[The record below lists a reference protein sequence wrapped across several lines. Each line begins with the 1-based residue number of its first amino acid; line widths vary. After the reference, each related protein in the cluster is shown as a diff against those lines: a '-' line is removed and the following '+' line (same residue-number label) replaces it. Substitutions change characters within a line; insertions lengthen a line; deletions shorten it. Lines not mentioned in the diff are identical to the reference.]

1 MKFMDNYTR
10 MGIDSINKNT
20 ESLDNLNEI
29 GLYLSKESSPE
40 AINSLKLMILAS
52 GAKKLDKE
60 LDINKVK
67 KYSIEKWYGDVI
79 RRENIIGN
87 LSFNPSNVAIELMET
102 LVQNY
107 KVKLNVIPYG
117 TGYSYFTY
125 FVRSLSWIESS
136 HDTFY
141 KRYDMVDKKLDILS
155 YMVDNG
161 MLLSSQIE
169 DINYYIDQILMDEKN
184 YSYTKEQLLRMQVLL
199 KYQLRSYKRKSFEEK
214 LDKKEL
220 FYDKLTDFPISG
232 SDIDYIQ
239 DEFPNIIEKTITDI
253 KVKSKVR

>member
-10 MGIDSINKNT
+10 MGIDSINRNT

-29 GLYLSKESSPE
+29 GLYLSKEASPE
-40 AINSLKLMILAS
+40 AINTLKLMILAN
-52 GAKKLDKE
+52 GAGKLDKE

-67 KYSIEKWYGDVI
+67 KYSIEKWYGDVV

-87 LSFNPSNVAIELMET
+87 LSFNPSNVAIELVET

-107 KVKLNVIPYG
+107 KVNLNVIPYG
-117 TGYSYFTY
+117 SGYPYFTY

-136 HDTFY
+136 CDTFY

-161 MLLSSQIE
+161 MLLPSQIE
-169 DINYYIDQILMDEKN
+169 NIKYYIEHITLDNSN
-184 YSYTKEQLLRMQVLL
+184 YSFTKEQLLRMEVLL
-199 KYQLRSYKRKSFEEK
+199 KYQLPKYKRTKFSGVHNR
-214 LDKKEL
+214 KEL
-220 FYDKLTDFPISG
+220 FYDKLSDYNFG
-232 SDIDYIQ
+232 SVDYIQ
-239 DEFPNIIEKTITDI
+239 DEFPSIIEKTRTDV
-253 KVKSKVR
+253 KVKRKVR